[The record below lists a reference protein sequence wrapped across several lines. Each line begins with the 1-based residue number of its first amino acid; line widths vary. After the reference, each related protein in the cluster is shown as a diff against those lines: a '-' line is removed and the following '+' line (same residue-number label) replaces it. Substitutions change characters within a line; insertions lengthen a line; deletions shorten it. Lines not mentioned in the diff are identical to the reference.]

1 MCDKYLHLSDFNIR
15 GEAKMTDVTINSTIC
30 GFVHHVHGKMQGKNI
45 VNDIESDCEKIKKM
59 SHMETPM
66 DQTFDIKDNYVIS
79 KAQELKCSSNCLV
92 PCGILHVCRI
102 EMGTLSQSLAKKSG
116 SISIDFK

>member
-1 MCDKYLHLSDFNIR
+1 
-15 GEAKMTDVTINSTIC
+15 MTDVTINSTIC
-30 GFVHHVHGKMQGKNI
+30 GFVHQVHGKKEGKNI
-45 VNDIESDCEKIKKM
+45 IADIESDCAKIKKM
-59 SHMETPM
+59 SHMEIPM

-79 KAQELKCSSNCLV
+79 KAQEMKWCSTCLV